1 MSSLVRSLSL
11 FLSLSLIIY
20 LTIYVYVQVYEP
32 DLDGH
37 DAADR
42 QGHQHGEVPV
52 PDPTHHLCRF
62 KGQFCPVVLL
72 NQWHVV
78 RDKLD

>member
-42 QGHQHGEVPV
+42 QGHEHGEVPV
-52 PDPTHHLCRF
+52 PDPAHHLCRLQG
-62 KGQFCPVVLL
+62 KCSAVL
-72 NQWHVV
+72 QTICFSF
-78 RDKLD
+78 D